1 MSFEFSRN
9 VTFGQYID
17 VKSVVHTLDP
27 RIKML
32 CVGVM
37 MICTF
42 MTRGFVSTDSG
53 DDSHPG
59 RVHITWLSLII
70 PHHAL
75 LYPIPNIILSGCTW
89 CRTTRVLAMVGAFC
103 EL

>member
-17 VKSVVHTLDP
+17 VKSVVHSLDP
-27 RIKML
+27 RVKML

-42 MTRGFVSTDSG
+42 MTREI
-53 DDSHPG
+53 G
-59 RVHITWLSLII
+59 RAHV
-70 PHHAL
+70 
-75 LYPIPNIILSGCTW
+75 
-89 CRTTRVLAMVGAFC
+89 
-103 EL
+103 